1 MARGGGDLRAGGG
14 VVALGVGGVPVGAA
28 PLEVVTLIITVLF
41 TYHLMTK
48 THVRRNHGVAT
59 TQLQAHVMPLSA
71 RIEMQADGGPIT
83 TNIRQRNPQPEPSN
97 SNPTASPS
105 TFLASHRK
113 NAVEAQ
119 AHPIMVIR
127 IETPIRTDSNLIRV
141 EYLPVNWR
149 SGPISQPDAGN
160 KPTVHHQFHVD

>member
-119 AHPIMVIR
+119 AHPIIVR
-127 IETPIRTDSNLIRV
+127 IETPIRRFQPNKG

-149 SGPISQPDAGN
+149 RGPSLNLTPATNQRY
-160 KPTVHHQFHVD
+160 TTSST